1 MKTIALYTSKGSTTG
16 KALRLKFNAIRKQT
30 NRKAKCDLLL
40 RWGSTESFPSLKY
53 KKELNTLE
61 AVKRTTNKL
70 EMLTVLKA
78 ASIPTP
84 EFGTSPEQSAD
95 FKDRSGNFYIRSKAG
110 VVRYGSDYNPTTDQY
125 YSKPIKFKRREYRV
139 HVFNGKVIGLYEK
152 IPNDPNPENRPKLF
166 KSETCRFVR
175 SNPEISRVDPAA
187 QQICIDAVRAL
198 GLLFGGVDLI
208 RDKNGQFFIT
218 EVNSAPGLNS
228 QMLERYVNEIKSYIV
243 HSEQQR

>member
-1 MKTIALYTSKGSTTG
+1 MKTIALYTAKGSTTG
-16 KALRLKFNAIRKQT
+16 KLLRQKFSAIRKQT

-40 RWGSTESFPSLKY
+40 RWGSTQVFSNLKY

-61 AVKRTTNKL
+61 AIKRTTNKL

-84 EFGTSPEQSAD
+84 EFGTCPEQSAE
-95 FKDRSGNFYIRSKAG
+95 FMDRSGNFYIRSKLG
-110 VVRYGSDYNPTTDQY
+110 VVRYGNDYSIATDQY
-125 YSKPIKFKRREYRV
+125 YSKPIKYKRREYRV

-152 IPNDPNPENRPKLF
+152 IPNDPIPENRPKLF
-166 KSETCRFVR
+166 KSNTCKFVR
-175 SNPEISRVDPAA
+175 SDPTISRVDPVT
-187 QQICIDAVRAL
+187 QQICIAAVQSL

-208 RDKNGQFFIT
+208 RDKNGLFFIT

-228 QMLERYVNEIKSYIV
+228 QMIERYVNEIKEYLLL
-243 HSEQQR
+243 SEQ